1 MKKRRR
7 RRIKTTSPIPRPACH
22 RDDEWTLWEARNEVR
37 RYSEKIPGYSE
48 AVSSIKDALCEI
60 TGRYRDMNYGRDK
73 RHHCEDESNVQ
84 LAAVSLGMGTKNL
97 PSNQYRR

>member
-7 RRIKTTSPIPRPACH
+7 RRKTTSPIPRPACH

-48 AVSSIKDALCEI
+48 AVASIKDALCEI

-84 LAAVSLGMGTKNL
+84 LASVSLGMGTKNL